1 MVSLRSSQQWVRSVT
16 SNHEWREGFIKEQA
30 CMLQRCL
37 NLKQS
42 IAITARFWVWWNQA
56 PLRTVTIMMFMMMVI
71 MVVIIT
77 RAGSGVTR
85 CTCAPWPTYFRS
97 SLLFFNLTPY
107 LTVLHFPMGLQVYI
121 CMHSDA
127 PLLIALLWIFHHYK
141 ASLLINIIC
150 FPFSLR
156 TVYLDCYYSIRARIG
171 WI

>member
-1 MVSLRSSQQWVRSVT
+1 M
-16 SNHEWREGFIKEQA
+16 NGGREGFIKEQA

-71 MVVIIT
+71 MVVIMVVIIT

-107 LTVLHFPMGLQVYI
+107 LTVLHFPMGLQVFI

-127 PLLIALLWIFHHYK
+127 PLFIALLWDLSPIQSVTFDQHHFFSFFTQN
-141 ASLLINIIC
+141 SLN
-150 FPFSLR
+150 
-156 TVYLDCYYSIRARIG
+156 LDCYYSIRARIG

>member
-16 SNHEWREGFIKEQA
+16 FNHEWREGFIKEQA

-37 NLKQS
+37 NLKLP
-42 IAITARFWVWWNQA
+42 IAITARFWVWRNQVH
-56 PLRTVTIMMFMMMVI
+56 LRTVTIMMVMMMFMMMVIMVVI

-107 LTVLHFPMGLQVYI
+107 LTVLHFPMGLQVFI

-127 PLLIALLWIFHHYK
+127 PLLIALLWIFHQYK
-141 ASLLINIIC
+141 ASLLINIIF

-156 TVYLDCYYSIRARIG
+156 TV
-171 WI
+171 

>member
-16 SNHEWREGFIKEQA
+16 FNHEWREGFIKEQA

-37 NLKQS
+37 NLKLP

-56 PLRTVTIMMFMMMVI
+56 PLRTVTIMMFMMMVIMVVI

-107 LTVLHFPMGLQVYI
+107 LTVLHFPWDYRFIFVCIQMLLYWLHYFGSFTNTKRHFWSISFVFLF
-121 CMHSDA
+121 HSEQFIW
-127 PLLIALLWIFHHYK
+127 IA
-141 ASLLINIIC
+141 IIV
-150 FPFSLR
+150 SELE
-156 TVYLDCYYSIRARIG
+156 
-171 WI
+171 